1 MISEADFELPAAEG
15 PAYIQDTLE
24 YQRVPEH
31 IIGTNDFE
39 KMRDLPTDSQ
49 DYQLGRKVGVIGL
62 QDRIDPNLFHL
73 QCTGFLVGPDLF
85 MANHHCTYNDN
96 GLYLLTGAAIFMDY
110 YQELTVDRTAGG
122 LTARVSEVLHAD
134 AAKDYALLR
143 LDKPIGDTY
152 GWLELDT
159 TTTVNTSQS
168 VKIIQH
174 PYPRSKEI
182 VRKNSQILGTLA
194 DYPFILAYLADTE
207 SGSSGSP
214 VFLKDDTGVIAINHS
229 SWSDR
234 ATGEPLFNAGT
245 LMSYIVPEIQQWLPG
260 NTPVAPPA
268 RPDLVIVAP
277 QISKAILRPS
287 ESFTLSA
294 TVKNQG
300 DAASEAT
307 TLRFYRSTDTT
318 ITTADVAIG
327 TAVVSSLVPSGSS
340 EANLTL
346 TAPASVGT
354 YYYGACV
361 DAVNNEGVTDN
372 NCSTAVRTTVST
384 APDLV
389 VVAPQ
394 ISKATL
400 RPGESFTLS
409 ATVRN
414 QGDAAAQATTL
425 RFYRSTDTTITTAD
439 VAIGTAVVSSL
450 VPSGSSE
457 ANLTLT
463 APASAGMYYYGAC
476 VDAVTNEDVTNN
488 NCSTAVRITVS
499 TAPDLVVV
507 APQVSKVTLR
517 PSESFT
523 LSVTV
528 KNQGDAVSEAT
539 TLRFY
544 RSTDTTITTADVA
557 IGTAAVSSVAPSD
570 TREASLTL
578 AAPASAGMY
587 YYGACVDAVTNEDVT
602 NNNCSTAVRITVSTA
617 PDLVVVA
624 PQVSKVTLRPS
635 ESFTLSATVKN
646 QGDAVSEATT
656 LRFYR
661 STDTTITTADVA
673 IGTAVVSSLAP
684 SDTRE
689 ASLTLAAPTAGGTY
703 YYGACVD
710 AVTNESVTDNNCSA
724 AVTVT
729 VSVGFN
735 PGTIV
740 DQTFEVGSPV
750 ALTLPVATGGTEP
763 YTYTL
768 SPIPEGLNFEG
779 ETRKLVGT
787 PTRVGTTEVTYA
799 ATDAANASASLT
811 FTITVRAKPTFNPNV
826 IADQT
831 FTVGKPV
838 NLTLPI
844 ATGGTPPYTYT
855 LTPLPEGLS
864 FDETRRELSGTPTTA
879 ETTTATYTA
888 TDAANVSASLTFT
901 IEVTEGVILDVNG
914 DGQVTVI
921 DLVIIALFYGTQVP
935 ADTRLPA
942 DVNADSVVDILDL
955 TAVAQAIDT
964 TGGNQLS
971 VKEVELAVLITAEQA
986 AELEAAAGAPMQIHS
1001 PGTAAL
1007 LSTRITAKNVADAL
1021 DVVRKDVQLRKEIPA
1036 VLETFLAL
1044 LSEITVTPDTTAL
1057 LPNYPNP
1064 FNPETWI
1071 PYQLAKPTEVTI
1083 TIYAI
1088 NGQVVRQLALGHQ
1101 AMGLYQTRSRA
1112 AYWDGKNALG
1122 ESVVSGVYFYTLTAG
1137 DFNATRKLLIVK

>member
-15 PAYIQDTLE
+15 PAYIQNTLE

-62 QDRIDPNLFHL
+62 QDRTDPNLFHL
-73 QCTGFLVGPDLF
+73 QCTGFLVGSDLF
-85 MANHHCTYNDN
+85 MTNHHCVYNGS

-110 YQELTVDRTAGG
+110 YQDLPVDRTAGG

-143 LDKPIGDTY
+143 LNKPIGDTY

-182 VRKNSQILGTLA
+182 VRKNSQIVGTLA

-214 VFLKDDTGVIAINHS
+214 VFLKDDTDVIAINHS

-234 ATGEPLFNAGT
+234 VTGEPLFNAGT
-245 LMSYIVPEIQQWLPG
+245 LMSYIVPEIQQWLSG
-260 NTPVAPPA
+260 STPVDPPA
-268 RPDLVIVAP
+268 RPDLVVAAP
-277 QISKAILRPS
+277 QVSKTALHPG

-318 ITTADVAIG
+318 ITTADVEVG
-327 TAVVSSLVPSGSS
+327 TAIVSSLVSSGSS

-346 TAPASVGT
+346 TAPASPRT

-361 DAVNNEGVTDN
+361 DTVNNEGVTDN

-389 VVAPQ
+389 IVAPQ

-414 QGDAAAQATTL
+414 QGDTAAQATTL
-425 RFYRSTDTTITTAD
+425 RFYRSTDTTITTSD
-439 VAIGTAVVSSL
+439 VAISTAVVSSL
-450 VPSGSSE
+450 APSDTRE
-457 ANLTLT
+457 ASLTLT
-463 APASAGMYYYGAC
+463 APTAVGTYYYGAC
-476 VDAVTNEDVTNN
+476 VDAVTNEGVTNN
-488 NCSTAVRITVS
+488 NCSTAATLIVFT
-499 TAPDLVVV
+499 TPDLVVV

-517 PSESFT
+517 PGESFT
-523 LSVTV
+523 LSATV
-528 KNQGDAVSEAT
+528 RNQGDAALEAT

-544 RSTDTTITTADVA
+544 RSTDTTITTADVEV
-557 IGTAAVSSVAPSD
+557 GTAIVSSLVSSD
-570 TREASLTL
+570 THKASLTL
-578 AAPASAGMY
+578 TAPASA
-587 YYGACVDAVTNEDVT
+587 
-602 NNNCSTAVRITVSTA
+602 
-617 PDLVVVA
+617 
-624 PQVSKVTLRPS
+624 
-635 ESFTLSATVKN
+635 
-646 QGDAVSEATT
+646 
-656 LRFYR
+656 
-661 STDTTITTADVA
+661 
-673 IGTAVVSSLAP
+673 
-684 SDTRE
+684 
-689 ASLTLAAPTAGGTY
+689 GTY

-710 AVTNESVTDNNCSA
+710 AVINEDVTNNNCSA
-724 AVTVT
+724 AVTIT

-735 PGTIV
+735 PRTIV

-750 ALTLPVATGGTEP
+750 TLTLPVATGGTEP
-763 YTYTL
+763 YIYTL
-768 SPIPEGLNFEG
+768 SPIPEGLDFEG

-787 PTRVGTTEVTYA
+787 PTSVGTTKVTYT

-838 NLTLPI
+838 NLTLPS

-901 IEVTEGVILDVNG
+901 IEVTDGVILDVNG

-921 DLVIIALFYGTQVP
+921 DLVITALF
-935 ADTRLPA
+935 LWH
-942 DVNADSVVDILDL
+942 
-955 TAVAQAIDT
+955 
-964 TGGNQLS
+964 
-971 VKEVELAVLITAEQA
+971 
-986 AELEAAAGAPMQIHS
+986 AGA
-1001 PGTAAL
+1001 G
-1007 LSTRITAKNVADAL
+1007 
-1021 DVVRKDVQLRKEIPA
+1021 
-1036 VLETFLAL
+1036 
-1044 LSEITVTPDTTAL
+1044 
-1057 LPNYPNP
+1057 
-1064 FNPETWI
+1064 
-1071 PYQLAKPTEVTI
+1071 
-1083 TIYAI
+1083 
-1088 NGQVVRQLALGHQ
+1088 
-1101 AMGLYQTRSRA
+1101 
-1112 AYWDGKNALG
+1112 
-1122 ESVVSGVYFYTLTAG
+1122 
-1137 DFNATRKLLIVK
+1137 